1 MAPGLEFYTD
11 AREFLAVAALALS
24 RDPVVSNVIATV
36 ASRQAA
42 SAEAGDPLPGDA
54 WYVVVRGDDGAVVGA
69 GMRTAPF
76 EPRPLFLMPMPDDAA
91 VQLARALHDRGET
104 GYGVN
109 GALPTVRICADEAA
123 RLTGCSILVAQHT
136 RLWELTE
143 VIRPRAVPGRL
154 RMAEDDDTELAL
166 DWFGRF
172 MADADEQAGRT
183 PGSSPHEVPDERD
196 ISRRIAS
203 GCLWFWVDDSGEPV
217 HLTGANP
224 PSFGVSRIGPVYTP
238 REQRGR
244 GYAAA
249 AVAAVSQLVLDT
261 GNRPCLFT
269 DQDNP
274 TSNSIYAAIGY
285 RPLVEMANL
294 LVE

>member
-1 MAPGLEFYTD
+1 MTAGLEFFTD
-11 AREFLAVAALALS
+11 PREFLAVAGLALA

-36 ASRQAA
+36 ASRQAL
-42 SAEAGDPLPGDA
+42 SAESGDPLPGDA

-69 GMRTAPF
+69 GMRTATF

-91 VQLARALHDRGET
+91 VHLARVLHQRGET
-104 GYGVN
+104 GFGVN
-109 GALPTVRICADEAA
+109 GALPAVRLCADEAA
-123 RLTGCSILVAQHT
+123 RLAGSSIRVAQHT
-136 RLWELTE
+136 RLWEVTK
-143 VIRPRAVPGRL
+143 VVPPPVVPGRL
-154 RMAEDDDTELAL
+154 RIAEDDDAELAL

-172 MADADEQAGRT
+172 MADADVQAGRE
-183 PGSSPHEVPDERD
+183 PGSSPHEAPDERD
-196 ISRRIAS
+196 ILRRIGS
-203 GCLWFWVDDSGEPV
+203 GCLWFWVDDQDRPV

-238 REQRGR
+238 AEQRGR

-274 TSNSIYAAIGY
+274 TSNALYAAIGY
-285 RPLVEMANL
+285 RPVVEMANL
-294 LVE
+294 IVG